1 MGDGGLLLGTSRY
14 LAEAFLPSSRFPG
27 AASHYFGLALSF
39 WVMCFI
45 ANAYAVIV
53 RERRAV
59 FKQPIKIHFLQSV
72 LCWLGP
78 AIIVACCL
86 FIAPPGYKFLF
97 VDLLA
102 AGSGSLQMAYFAV
115 TLPMQVTLGVSLSLL
130 WSIAW
135 HLRKVPIEFV
145 KVVLQGTISTKTGAD
160 NF

>member
-1 MGDGGLLLGTSRY
+1 
-14 LAEAFLPSSRFPG
+14 
-27 AASHYFGLALSF
+27 
-39 WVMCFI
+39 MCFI
-45 ANAYAVIV
+45 ANTYAVIV

-135 HLRKVPIEFV
+135 HLRKVRIEFV
-145 KVVLQGTISTKTGAD
+145 KVMLQGTILRTVPTIVTAHTFCASRDTRVSYRWCLLI
-160 NF
+160 